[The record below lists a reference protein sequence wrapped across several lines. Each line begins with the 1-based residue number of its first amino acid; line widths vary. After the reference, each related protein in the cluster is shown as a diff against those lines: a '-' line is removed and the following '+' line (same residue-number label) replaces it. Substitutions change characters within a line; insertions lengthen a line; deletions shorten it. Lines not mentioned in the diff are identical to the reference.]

1 MNPRPVTQSSTL
13 LYRRFPTCNRSDS
26 QRLSHTASP
35 ALRCLTRAFTLMEV
49 MIACGIFFMA
59 TFAILALVST
69 TLRNARGLQRGDID
83 AGMAAAQVYEVLRTN
98 RLEQGSMSGD
108 FGDAHRDY
116 SWEANWDI
124 DYDSGATNSLLKVD
138 IVVNRRG
145 NRQPVDALSIRV
157 FSPNARSG
165 IGPNFR

>member
-1 MNPRPVTQSSTL
+1 MMQ
-13 LYRRFPTCNRSDS
+13 NRSQTGTFNRVRPS
-26 QRLSHTASP
+26 KGHL
-35 ALRCLTRAFTLMEV
+35 AFTLMEV

-83 AGMAAAQVYEVLRTN
+83 AGMAAAQVYQLLKTN
-98 RLEQGSMSGD
+98 KVSVGSLSGD
-108 FGDAHRDY
+108 FDEAHRDY

-124 DYDSGATNSLLKVD
+124 DYDSGATNGLLKVD

-145 NRQPVDALSIRV
+145 SHQPVDMLTIRV
-157 FSPNARSG
+157 FNPDAQSG
-165 IGPNFR
+165 FGPTFR

>member
-1 MNPRPVTQSSTL
+1 MTQRCRCHLRGTTPVTQNMTRARTSTS
-13 LYRRFPTCNRSDS
+13 RPGRS
-26 QRLSHTASP
+26 
-35 ALRCLTRAFTLMEV
+35 CAFTLMEV

-83 AGMAAAQVYEVLRTN
+83 AGMAAAQVYQLLRTN
-98 RLEQGSMSGD
+98 KVQQGSMSGD
-108 FGDAHRDY
+108 FDEAHRDY

-124 DYDSGATNSLLKVD
+124 DYDSGATNGLLKVD

-145 NRQPVDALSIRV
+145 NRQPVDMLTIRV
-157 FSPNARSG
+157 FNPDAQSG
-165 IGPNFR
+165 FGPTFR